1 MCPPPR
7 RQKDGSDEP
16 LFQPAFVPVKVGANK
31 KTDAFIVQRND
42 CVRIFGTLG
51 LTLLLLLLLLA
62 NSANRRVKLIEDIEQ
77 EQTIQ
82 HNRDQL
88 QVLGAATDALDAESF
103 HEDNLDY
110 ISKMRSQN
118 ARMFM
123 LLSNFE
129 TNINGTID
137 TLADKSGRNKL
148 HEQVQKLSADLTYRL
163 KDVQSTLDLDFTA
176 SDSQL
181 AHVDKKLGTLL
192 NASKQLSKP
201 ITQKQKAARVK
212 QSLEN
217 WRGAAKNK
225 SAKRAKAGQLRVK
238 LASFAEVVKKSKDKK
253 AASTELKMK
262 KMLLK
267 KHIAAVEEHLAQK
280 KEAGAKRKKL
290 EESNRKMQMKLQRIF
305 ERVHGLPNID
315 VSSETLAEWRGYIKE
330 YNEVLRSHKGN
341 FVGNWQSRLRVLASS
356 MAKVLKSPDG
366 QKYVSRM
373 YKSTFF
379 QMKTKLSAS
388 TNVDQTFINTQ
399 IRAHPFRTFQQLTK
413 IAGYN
418 VGKYKVLNIER
429 NLRLNKI
436 TSFGAWISLRKLMR
450 EKQAPKLALHAK
462 KKRQQG

>member
-16 LFQPAFVPVKVGANK
+16 LFQPAFVPVKVGPNK
-31 KTDAFIVQRND
+31 KTDAFIVHRND
-42 CVRIFGTLG
+42 CVRIFGTFG
-51 LTLLLLLLLLA
+51 LTLLLLMLLLT
-62 NSANRRVKLIEDIEQ
+62 NSANRQKKLIEDIEQ

-88 QVLGAATDALDAESF
+88 QVLDDTTDALDAESF
-103 HEDNLDY
+103 HQDNLDY

-129 TNINGTID
+129 TNINGTIE

-176 SDSQL
+176 SDSQSRS
-181 AHVDKKLGTLL
+181 VDKKLGTLL

-212 QSLEN
+212 QSLRN
-217 WRGAAKNK
+217 WRRAAQDK
-225 SAKRAKAGQLRVK
+225 SAKRAKAGHLRVK

-262 KMLLK
+262 NMLLK
-267 KHIAAVEEHLAQK
+267 KHIAAVKEH
-280 KEAGAKRKKL
+280 GAKRKKL

-305 ERVHGLPNID
+305 KRVHGLPNID
-315 VSSETLAEWRGYIKE
+315 VSSGTLAEWRGYIKE

-341 FVGNWQSRLRVLASS
+341 FVGNWQSRLSVLASS

-379 QMKTKLSAS
+379 QMKTKMPAS

-436 TSFGAWISLRKLMR
+436 SSFGAWISLRKLMR

-462 KKRQQG
+462 K